1 MPPLGS
7 DTAFTSPYTR
17 NTVGGNALTRI
28 KRAIDDVIH
37 TPSHNQQ
44 QKLFA
49 SSIMDSMV
57 LVDVSIGSMAEEPS
71 RLEGKVVIQIV
82 VNEGP
87 SSAKLLTSGAC
98 PNRVRCIDMLNLAN
112 TVHGGCLAY
121 FVDFCSSMALVALD
135 LHNSDD
141 YAVSVSQALNVVF
154 HSPAAL
160 RVHRL
165 CVICSL
171 PDSISPRSGE
181 TIRIVNT
188 SVSSGGRSATGRT
201 EIWNENHKRIMA
213 SGTHIKMM
221 PSNPKTK
228 L

>member
-82 VNEGP
+82 VNE
-87 SSAKLLTSGAC
+87 
-98 PNRVRCIDMLNLAN
+98 DMLNLAN

>member
-1 MPPLGS
+1 MPPSGS

-82 VNEGP
+82 VNE
-87 SSAKLLTSGAC
+87 
-98 PNRVRCIDMLNLAN
+98 DMLNLAN

-171 PDSISPRSGE
+171 PDSVSPRSGE

>member
-82 VNEGP
+82 VNE
-87 SSAKLLTSGAC
+87 
-98 PNRVRCIDMLNLAN
+98 DMLNLAN

-160 RVHRL
+160 
-165 CVICSL
+165 
-171 PDSISPRSGE
+171 GE